1 MTRFACT
8 SPPHLS
14 YPALIDWHVYDHG
27 QRISVAT
34 LVREANRLHAELQ
47 QLRHE
52 MERDYQA
59 TVADFLTGTGRP

>member
-1 MTRFACT
+1 MTRFSCA
-8 SPPHLS
+8 SPPHLV

-34 LVREANRLHAELQ
+34 LVGEANRLHAELQ
-47 QLRHE
+47 QLRQLVG
-52 MERDYQA
+52 RDYQA